1 MARDFK
7 RQNKLAVI
15 SDLNVTP
22 LIDLAFSLLII
33 FMITTPVIEQYNRI
47 DLPSQQTSQAQD
59 PPKLDDQF
67 ITIEANGQF
76 RWGKDAVTQGALE
89 AKLDEVAGT
98 EGDQPTIHIRGDRTL
113 PYQKIMDV
121 VNMLKARNLSK
132 LSLDT
137 KAELTVSGRCKK
149 LGHRRQRGSN
159 RVDHLQLLTVHNPDS
174 AGSRKLQNRCM
185 VPRAI
190 GNVGAP
196 LRI

>member
-7 RQNKLAVI
+7 RQHKLAAI

-47 DLPSQQTSQAQD
+47 DLPSQNSIQAQE
-59 PPKLDDQF
+59 PPKLNDQF
-67 ITIEANGQF
+67 ITIDADGELH
-76 RWGKDAVTQGALE
+76 WGKEMVSTTGLQ
-89 AKLDEVAGT
+89 AKLDEVAAA

-121 VNMLKARNLSK
+121 ANMLKSRNLSK

-137 KAELTVSGRCKK
+137 KAG
-149 LGHRRQRGSN
+149 
-159 RVDHLQLLTVHNPDS
+159 
-174 AGSRKLQNRCM
+174 
-185 VPRAI
+185 
-190 GNVGAP
+190 
-196 LRI
+196 

>member
-47 DLPSQQTSQAQD
+47 DLPSQKATQAQE

-76 RWGKDAVTQGALE
+76 RWGKDAVSQVGLE
-89 AKLDEVAGT
+89 AKLDEVAAS
-98 EGDQPTIHIRGDRTL
+98 EGEQPTIHIRGDRSL

-121 VNMLKARNLSK
+121 VNMLKSRNLSK

-137 KAELTVSGRCKK
+137 KAG
-149 LGHRRQRGSN
+149 
-159 RVDHLQLLTVHNPDS
+159 
-174 AGSRKLQNRCM
+174 
-185 VPRAI
+185 
-190 GNVGAP
+190 
-196 LRI
+196 

>member
-47 DLPSQQTSQAQD
+47 DLPSQQTSQAQE

-76 RWGKDAVTQGALE
+76 RWGKDAVTQGALG

-98 EGDQPTIHIRGDRTL
+98 EGDKPTIHIRGDRTL

-137 KAELTVSGRCKK
+137 KAG
-149 LGHRRQRGSN
+149 
-159 RVDHLQLLTVHNPDS
+159 
-174 AGSRKLQNRCM
+174 
-185 VPRAI
+185 
-190 GNVGAP
+190 
-196 LRI
+196 

>member
-33 FMITTPVIEQYNRI
+33 FMITTPVIEQYNII
-47 DLPSQQTSQAQD
+47 DLPSQKTSKPQK
-59 PPKLDDQF
+59 PPELSDQF

-76 RWGKDAVTQGALE
+76 RWGKEPVTQKDLE
-89 AKLDEVAGT
+89 IKLDEVAEKDG
-98 EGDQPTIHIRGDRTL
+98 EQPTIHIRGDRTL

-121 VNMLKARNLSK
+121 VNMLKTRDLSK

-137 KAELTVSGRCKK
+137 KAG
-149 LGHRRQRGSN
+149 
-159 RVDHLQLLTVHNPDS
+159 
-174 AGSRKLQNRCM
+174 
-185 VPRAI
+185 
-190 GNVGAP
+190 
-196 LRI
+196 

>member
-47 DLPSQQTSQAQD
+47 DLPSQNTTQTQE

-76 RWGKDAVTQGALE
+76 RWGKDAVSQVLLE
-89 AKLDEVAGT
+89 AKLDEVASS

-121 VNMLKARNLSK
+121 VNMLKARNLTK

-137 KAELTVSGRCKK
+137 KAG
-149 LGHRRQRGSN
+149 
-159 RVDHLQLLTVHNPDS
+159 
-174 AGSRKLQNRCM
+174 
-185 VPRAI
+185 
-190 GNVGAP
+190 
-196 LRI
+196 

>member
-1 MARDFK
+1 
-7 RQNKLAVI
+7 LAVI

-47 DLPSQQTSQAQD
+47 DLPSQNTTQTQE

-76 RWGKDAVTQGALE
+76 RWGKDVVSQVSLE
-89 AKLDEVAGT
+89 AKLDEVASS

-121 VNMLKARNLSK
+121 VNMLKARNLTK

-137 KAELTVSGRCKK
+137 KAG
-149 LGHRRQRGSN
+149 
-159 RVDHLQLLTVHNPDS
+159 
-174 AGSRKLQNRCM
+174 
-185 VPRAI
+185 
-190 GNVGAP
+190 
-196 LRI
+196 

>member
-47 DLPSQQTSQAQD
+47 DLPSQNTTQTQE

-67 ITIEANGQF
+67 ITIESNGQF
-76 RWGKDAVTQGALE
+76 RWGKDVVSQVSLE
-89 AKLDEVAGT
+89 AKLDEVASS

-121 VNMLKARNLSK
+121 VNMLKARNLTK

-137 KAELTVSGRCKK
+137 KAG
-149 LGHRRQRGSN
+149 
-159 RVDHLQLLTVHNPDS
+159 
-174 AGSRKLQNRCM
+174 
-185 VPRAI
+185 
-190 GNVGAP
+190 
-196 LRI
+196 

>member
-47 DLPSQQTSQAQD
+47 DLPSQNTTQTQD

-76 RWGKDAVTQGALE
+76 RWGKDAVSQVSLE
-89 AKLDEVAGT
+89 AKLDEVASG
-98 EGDQPTIHIRGDRTL
+98 EGEQPTIHIRGDRTL

-121 VNMLKARNLSK
+121 VNMLKARNLTK

-137 KAELTVSGRCKK
+137 KAG
-149 LGHRRQRGSN
+149 
-159 RVDHLQLLTVHNPDS
+159 
-174 AGSRKLQNRCM
+174 
-185 VPRAI
+185 
-190 GNVGAP
+190 
-196 LRI
+196 